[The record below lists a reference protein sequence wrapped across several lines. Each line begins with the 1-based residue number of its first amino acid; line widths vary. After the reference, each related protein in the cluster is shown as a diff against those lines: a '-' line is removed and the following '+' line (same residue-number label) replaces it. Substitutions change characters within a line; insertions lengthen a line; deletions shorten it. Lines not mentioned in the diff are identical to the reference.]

1 MPFKPG
7 QSGNPNGRPKKAR
20 EERFLEITLSAVS
33 FEDWKEIIEKAVAQ
47 AKHGDGTARKWLS
60 DYLIGQ
66 PIQKHDVTSGGEKLN
81 RLTQVIEGIPDDSI

>member
-33 FEDWKEIIEKAVAQ
+33 FADWKEIIQKAVVQ
-47 AKHGDGTARKWLS
+47 AKRGDSTARKWLS
-60 DYLIGQ
+60 DYLIGH
-66 PIQKHDVTSGGEKLN
+66 PIQKHELEGNLDKPVVFK
-81 RLTQVIEGIPDDSI
+81 VIYDRGKN